1 ISGEA
6 LVELA
11 RQYNT
16 ANAIIMRLS
25 RAIDESALNAIM
37 TGGVALKMDNIE
49 QATATAEE
57 LKKAINDIN
66 IDVQA
71 RVDEHS

>member
-1 ISGEA
+1 
-6 LVELA
+6 
-11 RQYNT
+11 
-16 ANAIIMRLS
+16 
-25 RAIDESALNAIM
+25 M

-66 IDVQA
+66 IDVQRA
-71 RVDEHS
+71 WMSKREGGAAYHRRQHGNIKAP